1 MNVTQGLSK
10 IKKWIALYIGAVS
23 LILVPLYIKGSYF
36 GLIELK
42 ARVFL
47 YTAIPAVL
55 PAAVLAAAE
64 FFFDRGSRHKIVKT
78 STVLTVADREQRMEG
93 RITHDSGPD
102 LSHDHCFQTFSV

>member
-42 ARVFL
+42 ARVF
-47 YTAIPAVL
+47 YIPRSLQFFRL
-55 PAAVLAAAE
+55 PFWQQLNSFLIEAAAI
-64 FFFDRGSRHKIVKT
+64 R
-78 STVLTVADREQRMEG
+78 
-93 RITHDSGPD
+93 
-102 LSHDHCFQTFSV
+102 